1 MWINASMEWKALDLR
16 TNKKIPASRCLFSF
30 FFIILLKAY
39 AIVPRAIHA
48 SPRPRQRLCSTKK
61 KKELS
66 LSENIIHRS
75 TLHQN
80 GFYIVDTPVGP
91 FQNNVAAAIA
101 LFKIKKETE
110 NNALRKCL
118 PISN

>member
-16 TNKKIPASRCLFSF
+16 TNKKIPASRCLFPFLSSF
-30 FFIILLKAY
+30 SKPMPLFHERFMPAQGPDSDC
-39 AIVPRAIHA
+39 A
-48 SPRPRQRLCSTKK
+48 QQK

-66 LSENIIHRS
+66 LSEDIIHRS